1 MRTLIVAL
9 VLNLA
14 VITGAQA
21 QLTPRLFC
29 DPTDNDLHA
38 AQLVITEIKEM
49 ERAIIEA
56 LRAQTGQLAGYE
68 AQSAFAVTSSIDAQ
82 TRLLAQV
89 LREVEE
95 SEATRA
101 YQPTAEGCRTTTGV
115 AGLAAGPARAAQ
127 GPFQAARPPR
137 GGGAPGAGRAG
148 PAEALFEASI
158 RESGRITQDLA
169 VVAPGGATADT
180 AARFNVIRTTYC
192 SGERTGQD
200 ACQGVAEHH
209 GLDQI
214 PATLFT
220 ASTLEDPQAR
230 HASREVGRNLAAP
243 VITEPIPWDAATTPA
258 ERSAALRERA
268 AQTRTALS
276 SEFFAHARAQRL
288 PAVNLG
294 EWAAALAPAL
304 ERDASRPLSRHEL
317 LEFLASRRYDD
328 PGWSVA
334 LETMGTQA
342 LLREISRQMAL
353 GLILDWER
361 YLLEERRGA
370 MEAARL
376 AIAVEESRALPGLA
390 AAPGVN

>member
-1 MRTLIVAL
+1 MRTAITAL
-9 VLNLA
+9 VLFTA
-14 VITGAQA
+14 AITAASA

-38 AQLVITEIKEM
+38 AQLVITEIEEM

-115 AGLAAGPARAAQ
+115 AGLAAGRENA
-127 GPFQAARPPR
+127 
-137 GGGAPGAGRAG
+137 
-148 PAEALFEASI
+148 AEALFEAAI
-158 RESGRITQDLA
+158 RESGRISQDLA
-169 VVAPGGATADT
+169 VVAPGGAATDT
-180 AARFNVIRTTYC
+180 AARFDVIRTTYC

-200 ACQGVAEHH
+200 ACQGEPDHH

-214 PATLFT
+214 PATLFA

-230 HASREVGRNLAAP
+230 HASREVGRNIASP
-243 VITEPIPWDAATTPA
+243 VVTEPIPWDAATTPA

-268 AQTRTALS
+268 GQTRTALAA
-276 SEFFAHARAQRL
+276 EFFAHARAQRL

-294 EWAAALAPAL
+294 EWAAALAPAAP
-304 ERDASRPLSRHEL
+304 RDASRPLSRHEL

-334 LETMGTQA
+334 LESMPA
-342 LLREISRQMAL
+342 ESLLREISRQMAVS
-353 GLILDWER
+353 LILDWER

-370 MEAARL
+370 LSAARL
-376 AIAVEESRALPGLA
+376 ALAVEASRTLPGALPA
-390 AAPGVN
+390 GVN

>member
-115 AGLAAGPARAAQ
+115 AGLAAG
-127 GPFQAARPPR
+127 
-137 GGGAPGAGRAG
+137 RAG
-148 PAEALFEASI
+148 AAEALFEASI

-342 LLREISRQMAL
+342 LLREISRQMAI

-370 MEAARL
+370 LSAARL
-376 AIAVEESRALPGLA
+376 AVAVEESRTLPGA
-390 AAPGVN
+390 FPAGVN

>member
-1 MRTLIVAL
+1 MRTAITALIL
-9 VLNLA
+9 TTA
-14 VITGAQA
+14 VITGASA

-38 AQLVITEIKEM
+38 AQLVITEIEEM

-56 LRAQTGQLAGYE
+56 LRRQTGQLAGYE

-95 SEATRA
+95 SETTRA
-101 YQPTAEGCRTTTGV
+101 YQPSAEGCRTTTGV
-115 AGLAAGPARAAQ
+115 AGLAAGRENA
-127 GPFQAARPPR
+127 
-137 GGGAPGAGRAG
+137 
-148 PAEALFEASI
+148 AEALFEAAN
-158 RESGRITQDLA
+158 RESGRITQDLG
-169 VVAPGGATADT
+169 VVAPGGATTDT
-180 AARFNVIRTTYC
+180 QARFDVIRTTYC
-192 SGERTGQD
+192 SDERTGQD
-200 ACQGVAEHH
+200 ACQGQPEHH

-214 PATLFT
+214 PATLF
-220 ASTLEDPQAR
+220 AAATLQDPQVR
-230 HASREVGRNLAAP
+230 HASREVGRNLASP

-268 AQTRTALS
+268 AETRTALAA
-276 SEFFAHARAQRL
+276 EFFATARANRL

-294 EWAAALAPAL
+294 EWAAALAPASA
-304 ERDASRPLSRHEL
+304 RDASQPLSRHEL

-334 LETMGTQA
+334 LETMSMEA
-342 LLREISRQMAL
+342 VLREISRQMGV

-370 MEAARL
+370 MEATRL
-376 AIAVEESRALPGLA
+376 AIAVEASRTLPGAVLT
-390 AAPGVN
+390 GVN

>member
-1 MRTLIVAL
+1 MRTLVTAL
-9 VLNLA
+9 VLTLA
-14 VITGAQA
+14 AITTASA

-38 AQLVITEIKEM
+38 AQLVITEIEEM

-68 AQSAFAVTSSIDAQ
+68 AQSAYAVTSSIDAQ

-95 SEATRA
+95 TEATRA
-101 YQPTAEGCRTTTGV
+101 YQPSAEGCRTTTGV
-115 AGLAAGPARAAQ
+115 AGLAAGRENAAD
-127 GPFQAARPPR
+127 
-137 GGGAPGAGRAG
+137 
-148 PAEALFEASI
+148 ALFEASI

-169 VVAPGGATADT
+169 VVAPGGATSDT
-180 AARFNVIRTTYC
+180 QSRFDAIRTTYC

-200 ACQGVAEHH
+200 ACQGEPANH
-209 GLDQI
+209 GLDQR
-214 PATLFT
+214 PATLF
-220 ASTLEDPQAR
+220 AVSTLQDPQAR
-230 HASREVGRNLAAP
+230 HAAREVGRNLAAP

-258 ERSAALRERA
+258 ERSAALRERSA
-268 AQTRTALS
+268 ETRTALAA
-276 SEFFAHARAQRL
+276 ETFAHARAMRL

-294 EWAAALAPAL
+294 EWAAALAPADA
-304 ERDASRPLSRHEL
+304 RDASQPLSRHEL

-334 LETMGTQA
+334 LETMSTQA
-342 LLREISRQMAL
+342 LLREISRQMAVTL
-353 GLILDWER
+353 VLDWER

-370 MEAARL
+370 LAAARL
-376 AIAVEESRALPGLA
+376 AIAVEESRVLPGAALA
-390 AAPGVN
+390 GVN

>member
-1 MRTLIVAL
+1 MRTLIIAL
-9 VLNLA
+9 VATTA

-38 AQLVITEIKEM
+38 AQLVITEIEEM

-115 AGLAAGPARAAQ
+115 AGLAAGRENA
-127 GPFQAARPPR
+127 
-137 GGGAPGAGRAG
+137 
-148 PAEALFEASI
+148 AEALFEASI

-180 AARFNVIRTTYC
+180 QARFDVIRTTYC
-192 SGERTGQD
+192 SDDRTGQA
-200 ACQGVAEHH
+200 ACQGQTEHH
-209 GLDQI
+209 GIDQI
-214 PATLFT
+214 PATLF
-220 ASTLEDPQAR
+220 AAATLADPQAR
-230 HASREVGRNLAAP
+230 HAAREVGRNLAAP

-268 AQTRTALS
+268 AETRTALS
-276 SEFFAHARAQRL
+276 SEFFAHARAMRL
-288 PAVNLG
+288 PAVALG
-294 EWAAALAPAL
+294 EWAAALAPAYP
-304 ERDASRPLSRHEL
+304 RDASRPLSRHEL

-334 LETMGTQA
+334 LETMGSEA
-342 LLREISRQMAL
+342 LLREISRQMAV

-361 YLLEERRGA
+361 YLLAERRGA
-370 MEAARL
+370 LEAAQL
-376 AIAVEESRALPGLA
+376 AIAVEESRTLPGALPA
-390 AAPGVN
+390 RVN